1 MILVNYYQIKTN
13 PMKGLLF
20 IFILVFPIYLFAQPV
35 QKLQKI
41 EQFVKSQGAYEK
53 VYVHTDRD
61 YFTGGGDV
69 FFKVYL
75 TDASLLQQKAK
86 SKVVYVDLI
95 DADKKVIQ
103 SKTIAIQNG
112 QGIGDFQITSK
123 YKSGNYILRAYTAY
137 MKNFDAAFFFRK
149 TIYIRSVTNLSS
161 IETYTDKK
169 AVVQIFPEGGD
180 LVDGLPSKIGIK
192 ATAENGFGIQIEGKI
207 LDANQQVVTS
217 ISTNENGFGQ
227 FLLTPTKGQTYTFE
241 GTYNGQT
248 IKATLPKVLKEGAVL
263 SLDNSDD
270 EMISA
275 QINTNISTIIS
286 NGYLIGQAMGKVF
299 FKEKIKNAETNDF
312 ELDGYDIPFGV
323 LHFTLFDNLGR
334 PRAERLIF
342 NHVGIDNFNVDV
354 SADKAV
360 YEKRT
365 KVQLKLDVY
374 DDNGEILETDL
385 SLSVRSDYLERAT
398 ANNDNIQSYLLLSS
412 DIKGAIENPRT
423 YFKDNEKITR
433 ANLDL
438 LLLTQGWRRFVW
450 QDVLKVPTKK
460 LLYEPEQG
468 LSVSGAITQKGDA
481 SKPVKAVGFLSELS
495 ANLSMIDFE
504 TNLEGQFSID
514 NLQAVTGTEMVLQA
528 AILDKK
534 QQKVKKGSYTLK
546 GSRDIDIEIAERMPF
561 LVSNEVTTFFNLA
574 NLQKENL
581 TSLSNLENISYK
593 NDLAYEDGDFSIEI
607 DSIEVTTTKI
617 EKVIEFYEDGMLYNR
632 PDTRLKFDEDVVDP
646 NMHNDVLSI
655 LVGKAPGV
663 SFDSGTGSIIVRGKK
678 SGLSGI
684 TQRQSARFM
693 VNGAFVSDG
702 YAMSINPSNIAFI
715 DILRSF
721 SQLTIYGEAGSN
733 GMIMIYLKPPK
744 EQQNAQR
751 KAVTGVTNFTFQ
763 GYDQPR
769 VFYSPIY
776 TELNRV
782 TSKADN
788 RVTLHWT
795 PTIQFNGQGEAFV
808 EFFTSD
814 RVGTYDI
821 IVEGISKNG
830 LPIFA
835 SEQIIVQ

>member
-1 MILVNYYQIKTN
+1 
-13 PMKGLLF
+13 MKNFLFSFLL
-20 IFILVFPIYLFAQPV
+20 IFPVYLFAQST
-35 QKLQKI
+35 QKLQMI
-41 EQFVKSQGAYEK
+41 EQIVESQGAYEK

-75 TDASLLQQKAK
+75 TNASLLQQKAK

-95 DADKKVIQ
+95 DVDKNVIQ

-149 TIYIRSVTNLSS
+149 TIYIRSVSNLSS
-161 IETYTDKK
+161 NETNTDKK
-169 AVVQIFPEGGD
+169 AVVQFFPEGGD
-180 LVDGLPSKIGIK
+180 LVNGIPSKIGIK
-192 ATAENGFGIQIEGKI
+192 ATAENGFGTQIKGNI
-207 LDANQQVVTS
+207 LDANQQVVHS

-227 FLLTPTKGQTYTFE
+227 FLLAPTQGQTYTFE

-248 IKATLPKVLKEGAVL
+248 IKTILPKVLKEGVVL

-275 QINTNISTIIS
+275 QINTNIPTNIT

-299 FKEKIKNAETNDF
+299 FKEKLKNADTNGF
-312 ELDGYDIPFGV
+312 ELDGYDIPYGI

-374 DDNGEILETDL
+374 DDDGEILESDL
-385 SLSVRSDYLERAT
+385 SLSVRSNYLERAT
-398 ANNDNIQSYLLLSS
+398 ANNDNIQSYFLLSS
-412 DIKGAIENPRT
+412 DIKGVIENPRT
-423 YFKDNEKITR
+423 YFRDNEKTTR
-433 ANLDL
+433 ADLDL

-450 QDVLKVPTKK
+450 QDVLKTPTEK

-468 LSVSGAITQKGDA
+468 LSVSGAITKKGDV

-504 TNLEGQFSID
+504 TNLDGKFAID
-514 NLQAVTGTEMVLQA
+514 GLQAATGTEMVLQA

-534 QQKVKKGSYTLK
+534 QQKIKKGSYTLK
-546 GSRDIDIEIAERMPF
+546 GSRDIDIVIAERMPPP
-561 LVSNEVTTFFNLA
+561 VNNKVTTFFNLA
-574 NLQKENL
+574 NQQKENL

-607 DSIEVTTTKI
+607 DSVEVTATKI
-617 EKVIEFYEDGMLYNR
+617 EKVIEYYEDGMLYSR
-632 PDTRLKFDEDVVDP
+632 PDTRLKFDEKVVDP

-715 DILRSF
+715 DVLRSF

-733 GMIMIYLKPPK
+733 GLIMIYLKPPN
-744 EQQNAQR
+744 EQKNAQR
-751 KAVTGVTNFTFQ
+751 KEISGVANFTFK
-763 GYDQPR
+763 GYDKAR
-769 VFYSPIY
+769 TFYSPVY

-795 PTIQFNGQGEAFV
+795 PTVQFNEQGEAYV

-814 RVGTYDI
+814 RVGAYDI
-821 IVEGISKNG
+821 IIEGLSKDG

-835 SEQIIVQ
+835 KSKIIVE